1 MHMSLSL
8 SLRKYLAVGGAAVML
23 GAAAVGVSIVQ
34 AQTTP
39 APSPSPSPAPTQTQP
54 QQQRQAAADRYL
66 AALAARLNITVDQ
79 LKQAMQAA
87 RQDAGIP
94 DRSAKPPFDGRG
106 GRGPGGPGGSG
117 IPGFGFPGRGPAG
130 GFLGQQ
136 IDAVATLFKIT
147 PEQLRTEIAG
157 KTLAEVAAAHGV
169 SAQDTVNT
177 IVTTTNQQIDQMA
190 AQRNIPAERVTEL
203 KSQLTQRTTELV
215 NNFRFPQPRNRT
227 ASTTS

>member
-1 MHMSLSL
+1 
-8 SLRKYLAVGGAAVML
+8 ML
-23 GAAAVGVSIVQ
+23 GAAAIGVSIVQ

-39 APSPSPSPAPTQTQP
+39 APSPAPTQTQP
-54 QQQRQAAADRYL
+54 QQQRQAAQDRYL

-106 GRGPGGPGGSG
+106 GRGPGGPGGPGGSG
-117 IPGFGFPGRGPAG
+117 VPGFGFPGRGPAG

-136 IDAVATLFKIT
+136 INAVATLFKIT

-169 SAQDTVNT
+169 SVQDTVNT

-190 AQRNIPAERVTEL
+190 AQRNLPAERVTEL
-203 KSQLTQRTTELV
+203 KAQLTQRTTEFV
-215 NNFRFPQPRNRT
+215 NNFRFPQPRNRSAT
-227 ASTTS
+227 TTS